1 MSPLSLLLRV
11 IRRNSQHQDGM
22 DDPVDVALVVW
33 LAAVAL
39 LIASVVVFALFKL
52 VLMAMPA

>member
-1 MSPLSLLLRV
+1 
-11 IRRNSQHQDGM
+11 M